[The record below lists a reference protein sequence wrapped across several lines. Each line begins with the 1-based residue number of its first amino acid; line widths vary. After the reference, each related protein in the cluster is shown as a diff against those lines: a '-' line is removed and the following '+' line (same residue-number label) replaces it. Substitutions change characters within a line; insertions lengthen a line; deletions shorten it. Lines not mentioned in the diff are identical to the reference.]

1 MKKNIINFLVLAALI
16 IASFSAG
23 LSVEMIT
30 PKLNPPMVLPELT
43 VIDGSSSTVAMH
55 AAIRA
60 YLTDMYLLPTHSK
73 TYAAL
78 WRLAPKRGTIVM
90 VDGKYYQ
97 RLDEMP
103 TESWKAEIT
112 AKLPDGTWGQE
123 VSVRFTDP
131 TSPDIYPYPAD
142 LLLSVKYYDHSLAEA
157 EKFGADLV
165 ITPIAK
171 EGFVFMVHKDNP
183 IESLT
188 QEQIKGIFSGKIQ
201 NWKEVGGNDEPI
213 ITYQRNSDSGSQ
225 TAMVDFMDGVSL
237 VATPYYNPILV
248 SSMSGMI
255 TDIRNNKNSIGYN
268 IYSWSLRE
276 ALGLTMTEESPLFR
290 ELFSKAVENQ
300 QTRIKFI
307 AVDGVLP
314 SDETLADDTYPLR
327 VYTYSY
333 YNKDNKKGKT
343 MTDWLLTE
351 EGQKVIASGGYV
363 GIFGEMP
370 APEQIDFNRDN
381 MNAKREII
389 EFYKDK
395 GYNEINCVRQFDTA
409 KIAELSGEK
418 AKDVTFCYT
427 VACIKR
433 VKHEFLQIYDRKYT
447 YRFIILTREKGA
459 TAFEVINEGDS
470 KNIQPFSIITL
481 YQEAIF
487 SYDYPTT

>member
-237 VATPYYNPILV
+237 AATYYYNPVAV
-248 SSMSGMI
+248 SSMRGMI
-255 TDIRNNKNSIGYN
+255 IDIRANTNAIGCN

-276 ALGLTMTEESPLFR
+276 TLDALVAEADPSFLMSPAQIESY
-290 ELFSKAVENQ
+290 KTANNG
-300 QTRIKFI
+300 IKFI
-307 AVDGVLP
+307 SVDGIMP
-314 SDETLADDTYPLR
+314 SDESLADDSYPLR

-333 YNKDNKKGKT
+333 YNKGNEKAKT
-343 MTDWLLTE
+343 MIDWLLTE
-351 EGQKVIASGGYV
+351 EGQKVIAGGGYV

-370 APEQIDFNRDN
+370 PNEQIDFNRDDT
-381 MNAKREII
+381 NARKVIT
-389 EFYKDK
+389 EFYEDKDYDEAHCLFLLPTEVTEK
-395 GYNEINCVRQFDTA
+395 MADG
-409 KIAELSGEK
+409 K
-418 AKDVTFCYT
+418 AKYLTLWGYVN
-427 VACIKR
+427 CIQQ
-433 VKHEFLQIYDRKYT
+433 LDRPPYQKST
-447 YRFIILTREKGA
+447 YRFIVLTRENGV
-459 TAFEVINEGDS
+459 TEFEVINEGSHDELDIEWMQ
-470 KNIQPFSIITL
+470 KVKF
-481 YQEAIF
+481 
-487 SYDYPTT
+487 